1 MTFLIATI
9 LCIISG
15 GCVYVFLQKKI
26 VTLNTSRGVLEIEKK
41 QLEENYTN
49 VTLKN
54 KELNELYD
62 KIKNEKQRLEIDLSK
77 IQGEL
82 EVLQINQQKQENLFK
97 EQQEKQQQWIKDQQE
112 HQKSIFQNL
121 SNTALKEQ
129 TEIGKQKID
138 EILKPLKEGLR
149 EYQKSINEVNTTTK
163 TEINT
168 KINEMIKQTLEIGGK
183 ADRLAN
189 AFEGDKKGQ
198 GNFGELKFEELL
210 NWYGFKEG
218 ENYYKQYL
226 VKTNDQKNR
235 YPDFILQAQPNK
247 WLVVD
252 SKFSFVA
259 YESYINEENKE
270 LKNKYLK
277 EYVDNL
283 EERIKE
289 VGEKE
294 YNKLLKQNGKDTFD
308 FICLFF
314 GNEMAYLTAISKIE
328 YRKRIE
334 ELSRKYKVAILTA
347 SAFSP
352 ILQIIQQLWSI
363 GKTNENIEKAKE
375 LIEKWLTKIAD
386 FNESMENIGKK
397 IEEAKSSYNTAIN
410 KLQEGNGNANKM
422 ANDVIKLV
430 NANLK
435 PKNGKEREIQDIK
448 LLQTN

>member
-1 MTFLIATI
+1 MTI
-9 LCIISG
+9 LLTALLCILSG
-15 GCVYVFLQKKI
+15 CGVYFFLQKKI
-26 VTLNTSRGVLEIEKK
+26 SFLNNQNQTLETEKK
-41 QLEENYTN
+41 QLEENYAN

-97 EQQEKQQQWIKDQQE
+97 EQQEKQQQWIKEQQE
-112 HQKSIFQNL
+112 NQKNIFQNL

-138 EILKPLKEGLR
+138 EILKPLKEGLK

-226 VKTNDQKNR
+226 VKTDDQKNR

-410 KLQEGNGNANKM
+410 KLQEGNGNANKI